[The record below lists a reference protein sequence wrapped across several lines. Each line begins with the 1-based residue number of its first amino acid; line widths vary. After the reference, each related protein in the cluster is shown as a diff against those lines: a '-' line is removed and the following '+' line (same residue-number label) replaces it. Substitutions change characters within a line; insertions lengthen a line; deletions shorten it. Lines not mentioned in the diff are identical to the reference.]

1 MPQSGSTPRARR
13 MRCAKVVLAVALT
26 CLLAACSGTTARQ
39 SSGNSETVPVARD
52 GGSIVVGAEQEPDCA
67 DWIATCAGSIWGT
80 YVMQVTTIP
89 RAFDTR
95 LVDGTWKPVPS
106 DLLAGEPTVI
116 VDDDAQT
123 ITYRINPKAVWS
135 DGVPITSADFAYT
148 ATQIRDGDDIFDKSG
163 YDQIVS
169 VQTPDPRT
177 AVVTLKTPYARWRT
191 LFSEA
196 GVLPSHLLAGK
207 DRAAIMRDGYDFS
220 GGPWKIQSWDRGT
233 SATLV
238 PNDKYWGEK
247 PHLDK
252 VTFLFLPDTAAAFQ
266 ALKGGQVDVLY
277 PSPQLDA
284 INQIKAGLHGISSAV
299 DPRSGNLEA
308 VWLNNAARPF
318 TSVAVRR
325 ALAYSLDR
333 QAIVKR
339 MFGGL
344 GIDSVQQSFN
354 TPIVGAF
361 AGDAFSR
368 YHRDLAEVDRLM
380 TADGWRKNEGGIWE
394 KNGEPAAFTMVSLSG
409 NKRRDLTAQGI
420 QSQVREA
427 GFDMAIKTVTAA
439 DLFSTIAPQGDFQA
453 GLWALVDT
461 FPDPT
466 LSASFSSTSIP
477 SESNGFS
484 GINFFHIDSPEIDT
498 LLGQVDTSVDQRA
511 RIAASMRADDVIA
524 QQVYSIPLDVVPN
537 VLLWDRK
544 VGGPLSINPVLGPFW
559 NLAAWG
565 LAG

>member
-1 MPQSGSTPRARR
+1 VPRRIGW
-13 MRCAKVVLAVALT
+13 AKAVLALLST
-26 CLLAACSGTTARQ
+26 CVLAACTDSPGEQATGTR
-39 SSGNSETVPVARD
+39 PVARD
-52 GGSIVVGAEQEPDCA
+52 GGSIVVGAEQEPDCV

-95 LVDGTWKPVPS
+95 LVADTWAPVPS
-106 DLLAGEPTVI
+106 DLLAGEPTVT
-116 VDDDAQT
+116 VNGNTQT

-135 DGVPITSADFAYT
+135 DGVAITSEDFAYT
-148 ATQIRDGDDIFDKSG
+148 AGQIRDGDDIFDKSG

-196 GVLPSHLLAGK
+196 GVLPSHVLAGK
-207 DRAAIMRDGYDFS
+207 DRAAIMKDGYDFS

-284 INQIKAGLHGISSAV
+284 INQIKAGLQGISSEI

-308 VWLNNAARPF
+308 VWLNNAAFPF
-318 TSVAVRR
+318 TSLAVRR
-325 ALAYSLDR
+325 AVAFSLDR
-333 QAIVKR
+333 DAIVKR

-344 GIDSVQQSFN
+344 GIGAVQQSFN
-354 TPIVGAF
+354 TPIVGEF
-361 AGDAFSR
+361 AGDSFSR
-368 YHRDLAEVDRLM
+368 YHRDPTQVSALM
-380 TADGWRKNEGGIWE
+380 TADGWRRNAGGTWE
-394 KNGEPAAFTMVSLSG
+394 KDGKPAAFEMVSLSG

-420 QSQVREA
+420 QSQLREA
-427 GFDMAIKTVTAA
+427 GFDMSIKTVTAA
-439 DLFSTIAPQGDFQA
+439 DLFSTIAPEGDFQA
-453 GLWALVDT
+453 GLWAIVDT

-466 LSASFSSTSIP
+466 LSASFSSSSIP
-477 SESNGFS
+477 AEANGFS
-484 GINFFHIDSPEIDT
+484 GINFFHVDRPDLDT
-498 LLGQVDTSVDQRA
+498 LLGRVDTEIDHRA
-511 RIAASMRADDVIA
+511 RVAASKQADSLIA
-524 QQVYSIPLDVVPN
+524 SQVLSIPLDVVPN

-559 NLAAWG
+559 NLADWG